1 MRKVTLVLG
10 TGNRGKI
17 AEFGRLL
24 NGPWRLSDLSQVSGW
39 EPVDEEGMTLAE
51 NAPQGRRG
59 GMPAEAVGVGGRH
72 RTGSGRARRRTGGP
86 FRDAGLGATAEANR
100 HRLLQQLSGI
110 ATGDRTA
117 SFVCHLALADPDG
130 QIRVESTGRCRGRIR
145 TSAAGAGGFGYDSLF
160 EIVEYHLTLA
170 ELGTAA
176 SDCLTH
182 RARAVEAIRPRL
194 MELLAIGD

>member
-1 MRKVTLVLG
+1 MD
-10 TGNRGKI
+10 
-17 AEFGRLL
+17 EDGR
-24 NGPWRLSDLSQVSGW
+24 
-39 EPVDEEGMTLAE
+39 TLAD
-51 NAPQGRRG
+51 N
-59 GMPAEAVGVGGRH
+59 
-72 RTGSGRARRRTGGP
+72 ARRKARVAACQLKQWVLADDTGLEVDALGGGP
-86 FRDAGLGATAEANR
+86 GVQSCRYAGPGATAEANR
-100 HRLLQQLSGI
+100 HLLLQRLSGVV
-110 ATGDRTA
+110 TGDRAA

-145 TSAAGAGGFGYDSLF
+145 TSAAGSGGFGYDSLF

-194 MELLAIGD
+194 RELLVIGD